1 MTAFIAARLLSL
13 IPVLW
18 GVSVLVFL
26 LIHLIP
32 GNALQMFLGTQVEMT
47 PAQLDQL
54 RRLFGLNKS
63 LPLQYAD
70 WLVRLLRGDFGVSL
84 RTSRAVLPDILNRLP
99 VSAELTLLA
108 LLVALAIAVPV
119 GILSA
124 LRRGTTADA
133 VIRIL
138 GLVGLSIPNFWLG
151 TMLLL
156 LLPGRVLPIASIGVY
171 LRFFANPVGNLTV
184 MVLPAFSL
192 GIALAAV
199 VMRFVRSSLLEVLG
213 ADYIRTARAKGL
225 REVLVIDRHAL
236 RNALIP
242 VITVIG
248 FQAGYLLGGTVVI
261 EEVFALPGMGRFA
274 LAAINQRDYPVVQ
287 GVVLII
293 AVLFV
298 LTNIAVDVLY
308 AYVDPRVRYG

>member
-63 LPLQYAD
+63 LPLQYAE
-70 WLVRLLRGDFGVSL
+70 WLGRLLRGDFGVSL

-99 VSAELTLLA
+99 VSAELALLA
-108 LLVALAIAVPV
+108 LLVALVIAVPV

-124 LRRGTTADA
+124 LRRGTAADA
-133 VIRIL
+133 AIRVL

-171 LRFFANPVGNLTV
+171 LGFFANPIGNLTV
-184 MVLPAFSL
+184 MVLPALSL

-225 REVLVIDRHAL
+225 REALVVDRHAL

>member
-124 LRRGTTADA
+124 LRRGTPADA
-133 VIRIL
+133 AIRIL

>member
-1 MTAFIAARLLSL
+1 VTAFIAARLLSL

-70 WLVRLLRGDFGVSL
+70 WLGRLLRGDFGVSL

-124 LRRGTTADA
+124 LRRGTPADA

-171 LRFFANPVGNLTV
+171 LRFFANPIGNLTV

-225 REVLVIDRHAL
+225 RELLVIDRHAL